1 MVVKQSDNS
10 NIKHDLAET
19 NTIVQSSS
27 KELLQTKYILLYI
40 SSFQQTSFVQ
50 NNLNSTKEQEMLN
63 AFTYIQ

>member
-10 NIKHDLAET
+10 NTKHDLAET
-19 NTIVQSSS
+19 NTIVQPSS